1 MPFPR
6 LARAALPLAIGA
18 ILLSACTGT
27 PGAQPTEVVTAPPP
41 GADPSP
47 SGLPTATPVSPE
59 DLTCENLIAEDALA
73 GFEAEGWTSEEG
85 EFAINDLVLDGI
97 SCTWAQ
103 SGDTTDNLVVFGWA
117 PITADEAQQ
126 TQTQLESVGWTA
138 EESADGLYLS
148 EADAQNP
155 DAAGMTYLFGDG
167 WVTVSD
173 TKPGLLLIEQP
184 AL

>member
-6 LARAALPLAIGA
+6 LARAALPLALGA
-18 ILLSACTGT
+18 VLLTACAGT
-27 PGAQPTEVVTAPPP
+27 PGAPPSEVPTAPAP

-47 SGLPTATPVSPE
+47 STLPSATPVDPG
-59 DLTCENLIAEDALA
+59 DLTCDNLIAGDARD
-73 GFEAEGWTSEEG
+73 GFEAEGWTVEEG

-97 SCTWAQ
+97 SCTWAR
-103 SGDTTDNLVVFGWA
+103 SGDTTDNLIVFGWA
-117 PITADEAQQ
+117 PIADAEAQEAQ
-126 TQTQLESVGWTA
+126 AQLQSVGWTA
-138 EESADGLYLS
+138 EQSAEGLYLS
-148 EADAQNP
+148 EADAQNA

-173 TKPGLLLIEQP
+173 TKQGLLLIELP

>member
-6 LARAALPLAIGA
+6 LARAALPLALGA
-18 ILLSACTGT
+18 ILLTACTGT
-27 PGAQPTEVVTAPPP
+27 PGAQPTAVATAPAP
-41 GADPSP
+41 GAEPSP
-47 SGLPTATPVSPE
+47 SGLPTATPVDPA

-73 GFEAEGWTSEEG
+73 GFEAEGWTAEEG

-117 PITADEAQQ
+117 PITADEAQEAQ
-126 TQTQLESVGWTA
+126 AQLESVGWSA
-138 EESADGLYLS
+138 EATADGVYLS

-155 DAAGMTYLFGDG
+155 DAGGMTYLFGDG

-173 TKPGLLLIEQP
+173 TKQGLLLIEQP